1 MASQSTDNFDEE
13 KTDENIMQ
21 AARLL
26 HYTHE
31 NETNPISHEAIELST
46 VKPPETEK
54 EKVKEKRKKHKKR
67 KKNNNKKISLEEIET
82 TSQELFYI
90 IPPDQS
96 SYSLAIKLNQID
108 DEPLKRYE
116 VTEEEL
122 AELNNEIIDPYGLT
136 TESVVHARRKRIFLF
151 MVALDFF
158 YCCLLLFVS
167 FTVHTNEKKSDY
179 ILFIV
184 FLLVNILVDIIGI
197 FGASA
202 NYIWVVT
209 SFIILEGIT
218 IGLYTFVPFSPLI
231 ILRLII
237 FLLAL
242 QVRIGMIRT
251 AVPTTPTAT

>member
-1 MASQSTDNFDEE
+1 MSSLNTSENYEDEKNNE
-13 KTDENIMQ
+13 AIIQ

-26 HYTHE
+26 NYAQESESNTTP
-31 NETNPISHEAIELST
+31 ETIELVT
-46 VKPPETEK
+46 VNTQESEK
-54 EKVKEKRKKHKKR
+54 EISAVKGKRKKHKKR
-67 KKNNNKKISLEEIET
+67 KKRLTSEEIKELET
-82 TSQELFYI
+82 TAQEIFYV
-90 IPPDQS
+90 IPPDRN
-96 SYSLAIKLNQID
+96 SYALAIRLSQEE
-108 DEPLKRYE
+108 DEPIKRYE

-122 AELNNEIIDPYGLT
+122 AADLNSNELFDSYGLSSET
-136 TESVVHARRKRIFLF
+136 VVHARRKRIFLF

-167 FTVHTNEKKSDY
+167 FTVHSSNEKKSDY
-179 ILFIV
+179 ILFLV

-202 NYIWVVT
+202 NFIWVVT
-209 SFIILEGIT
+209 CFIILEGIT

-242 QVRIGMIRT
+242 QVRLGMIRT
-251 AVPTTPTAT
+251 AATA

>member
-1 MASQSTDNFDEE
+1 MASLSVTENYDIEE
-13 KTDENIMQ
+13 KKDENILQ

-26 HYTHE
+26 NYTHE
-31 NETNPISHEAIELST
+31 NESNIVPSEAIELTT
-46 VKPPETEK
+46 VKPLESEK
-54 EKVKEKRKKHKKR
+54 EKVKGKRKKHKKR
-67 KKNNNKKISLEEIET
+67 KKKRITREEIKELET
-82 TSQELFYI
+82 TSQEIFYV
-90 IPPDQS
+90 IPPDHS

-122 AELNNEIIDPYGLT
+122 AELNNELLDPYGLT
-136 TESVVHARRKRIFLF
+136 TETVVHARRKRIFLF

-167 FTVHTNEKKSDY
+167 FTVHSNEKKSDY
-179 ILFIV
+179 VLFIV

-202 NYIWVVT
+202 NFIWVIT

-242 QVRIGMIRT
+242 QVRLGMIRT
-251 AVPTTPTAT
+251 AS